1 MRWVGVALYRN
12 GDWDEA
18 IAALQD
24 SVDLGADI
32 PHNWL
37 FIAMAHWQQ
46 GNKEAAR
53 SLLEKSIAWRE
64 QNKPD
69 DELIRFFAEAEK
81 LIGPVSRVEM
91 RENSQT
97 TRIPSPPAIQSP
109 PPLLVHHDSA
119 VYLSRSDGGRMRRVV
134 HVEDYQWHSRPTIS
148 PKGELL
154 AWTAFRQRLTSPSVF
169 IGDLKGEITYQ
180 VEGGRWPPL
189 AKRPIPPLRKGWRGC
204 RPCRRRRSC

>member
-24 SVDLGADI
+24 SVDLVADI

-97 TRIPSPPAIQSP
+97 TRIPSPPAIQSQ

-119 VYLSRSDGGRMRRVV
+119 V
-134 HVEDYQWHSRPTIS
+134 
-148 PKGELL
+148 
-154 AWTAFRQRLTSPSVF
+154 
-169 IGDLKGEITYQ
+169 
-180 VEGGRWPPL
+180 
-189 AKRPIPPLRKGWRGC
+189 AKAL
-204 RPCRRRRSC
+204 